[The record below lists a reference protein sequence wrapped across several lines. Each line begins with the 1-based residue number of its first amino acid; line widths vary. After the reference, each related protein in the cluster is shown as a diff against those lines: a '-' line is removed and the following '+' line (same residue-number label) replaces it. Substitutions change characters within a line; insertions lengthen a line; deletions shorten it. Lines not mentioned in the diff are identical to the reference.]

1 MTEKDECDPSK
12 KRRRRTVL
20 TIDEKVDIL
29 QLFEASSLTAIAWK
43 YNVGRSTISDIRR
56 NKEKI
61 LLYKKDMVEMGMSRP
76 AKVMRVADDSE
87 LDKAVY
93 VWFQQK
99 RMEGMPI
106 TGAMLCEKAVWFNK
120 KMNGEDTKFTASS
133 GWQRRFCGR
142 HGIRGLSV

>member
-1 MTEKDECDPSK
+1 MTEKDECNPSK

-29 QLFEASSLTAIAWK
+29 QLFEALSLTAIARK

-61 LLYKKDMVEMGMSRP
+61 LSYKKDMVEMGMSRP

-99 RMEGMPI
+99 RM
-106 TGAMLCEKAVWFNK
+106 
-120 KMNGEDTKFTASS
+120 
-133 GWQRRFCGR
+133 
-142 HGIRGLSV
+142 